1 MPVFLG
7 CRLRGPTRL
16 KTMKIC
22 FMGFDLPE
30 GKVKYQDERV
40 ITLDKKF
47 AAKKVTP
54 FYAEFIKDDCQQ
66 CDAFIVS
73 KEQVLDLL
81 ILDMEKLETRRDRT
95 TDEDERQLLSR
106 CLEYLEQEIPLCEVE
121 FSAAELT
128 LLKTLAPLSLKPT
141 VIAASQPEIKDAIE
155 QVLHKAGIVF
165 FYTAD
170 KKEVHAWPVQENSD
184 IVTCAGKIHSD
195 LARGFIKAEIVSYE
209 DLMSVYNWQEARTK
223 GLVKLVDR
231 DYTIRAG
238 DVIEIRFNV

>member
-1 MPVFLG
+1 
-7 CRLRGPTRL
+7 
-16 KTMKIC
+16 MKIC
-22 FMGFDLPE
+22 FVGVDLPE

-40 ITLDKKF
+40 IALDKKF

-66 CDAFIVS
+66 CDAFIVGQ
-73 KEQVLDLL
+73 ENILDLL
-81 ILDMEKLETRRDRT
+81 ILDMEKLESRRDRT
-95 TDEDERQLLSR
+95 TDEQEKDLLNR
-106 CLEYLEQEIPLCEVE
+106 CLEYLEKDIPLCDVE
-121 FSAAELT
+121 FSEEEAV
-128 LLKTLAPLSLKPT
+128 LLRTLAPLSLKPT
-141 VIAASQPEIKDAIE
+141 VIAPARPEVNAAIE
-155 QVLHKAGIVF
+155 QVLHKAGITF

-170 KKEVHAWPVQENSD
+170 KKEVHAWPVKEHSD

-231 DYTIRAG
+231 DYLIREG

>member
-1 MPVFLG
+1 LG
-7 CRLRGPTRL
+7 LE
-16 KTMKIC
+16 
-22 FMGFDLPE
+22 LPE

-40 ITLDKKF
+40 IALDKKF

-73 KEQVLDLL
+73 RENILDLL
-81 ILDMEKLETRRDRT
+81 ILDMEKLETRQERST
-95 TDEDERQLLSR
+95 EDQEKELLSR
-106 CLEYLEQEIPLCEVE
+106 CLEYLEKEIPLCDVE
-121 FSAAELT
+121 FSEEEAA
-128 LLKTLAPLSLKPT
+128 LLRTLAPLSFKPT
-141 VIAASQPEIKDAIE
+141 VIADTQPEVNAAIE
-155 QVLHKAGIVF
+155 QVLHKAGITF

-170 KKEVHAWPVQENSD
+170 KKEVHAWPVKEHSD

-209 DLMSVYNWQEARTK
+209 DLMKVYNWQEARTK

-231 DYTIRAG
+231 DYTIQEG